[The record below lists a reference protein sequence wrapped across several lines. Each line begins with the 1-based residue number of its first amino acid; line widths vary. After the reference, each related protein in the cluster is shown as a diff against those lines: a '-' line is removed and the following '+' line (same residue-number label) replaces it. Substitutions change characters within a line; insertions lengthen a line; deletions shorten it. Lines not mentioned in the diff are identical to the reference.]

1 MKTQW
6 QEKLRLG
13 DFEIEPEKR
22 RLTRNG
28 GEPIRLANKPF
39 QVLLYL
45 IENRE
50 RVVLRAELLERFWD
64 GHDVYE
70 EALSKCVGT
79 IRKALADQLDSP
91 RFIETRWAEGYRYI
105 GPLETEASQP
115 ELPTPEAQQP
125 VAVKVLATE
134 EETRSAQPSTE
145 PETQTLAPSVISSE
159 KAKRARRRLILVCSC
174 LALTIGA
181 LFFYWQYQAR
191 TKASSTTAR
200 SVAVLPLTNLTGDAE
215 QDYFVDGITESLL
228 TKLYQI
234 KDLKVI
240 SAGQSRT
247 FKNKETDPKV
257 LGQQLDVEAVLL
269 GSVRFSGE
277 LVRVDVRLVNA
288 KDGSVI
294 WSEGY
299 EQFMRDI
306 FALQD
311 DIARRVV
318 TELRGRLSQTD
329 EQTLARRNTE
339 NGQAYE
345 LYSKGRF
352 FWNKRTEEGLKKSIE
367 LFEQAINLDPNY
379 AQAYAGLAQ
388 AYSLLNVYSATQT
401 KDAFPKA
408 RAAAEKALAL
418 DETLVEAHTALAL
431 IREQYE
437 WDWPGAEREFKRA
450 IELNPNYATA
460 HQWYSEY
467 LTFVGRT
474 EESLAH
480 IRLAH
485 KLELNSLIIN
495 AGLGFPLLHAGRCA
509 EALEHF
515 RKAHEMDANFPMAI
529 YYTARCQVDLKQFDD
544 AIANYQLAVKTSGGS
559 ALMLAG
565 LGHAYAVAGRRRE
578 AEATLRQLH
587 QLSARRYISPFLIAT
602 VYVGLGHNAEA
613 LSWLEKAYAERDTL
627 LVLLKIDSRLSP
639 LHADPRFQ
647 DLLRRVGL

>member
-1 MKTQW
+1 MKTQL

-22 RLTRNG
+22 RLTRTG
-28 GEPIRLANKPF
+28 GETVRLANKPF

-45 IENRE
+45 IENRA

-79 IRKALADQLDSP
+79 IRKALSDQLDSP

-115 ELPTPEAQQP
+115 ELAIQEVKQP
-125 VAVKVLATE
+125 VAVKVLGA
-134 EETRSAQPSTE
+134 EETHSATPSTE
-145 PETQTLAPSVISSE
+145 TQTQTPAPSLISSE
-159 KAKRARRRLILVCSC
+159 KAKRTQRRLILVCSC
-174 LALTIGA
+174 LALTVGA

-191 TKASSTTAR
+191 TKASSTPAR
-200 SVAVLPLTNLTGDAE
+200 SVAVLPLANLTGDAE

-247 FKNKETDPKV
+247 FKNKETDTKV
-257 LGQQLDVEAVLL
+257 LGQQLEVEAILL

-288 KDGSVI
+288 RDGSVM

-345 LYSKGRF
+345 LYAKGRF
-352 FWNKRTEEGLKKSIE
+352 FWNKRTEEGLQKSIE

-418 DETLVEAHTALAL
+418 DESLVEAHTALAL

-467 LTFVGRT
+467 LTFLGRT
-474 EESLAH
+474 EESLAQ

-495 AGLGFPLLHAGRCA
+495 AGLGFPLLHA
-509 EALEHF
+509 
-515 RKAHEMDANFPMAI
+515 RKVRRSVRTFPQGA
-529 YYTARCQVDLKQFDD
+529 
-544 AIANYQLAVKTSGGS
+544 
-559 ALMLAG
+559 
-565 LGHAYAVAGRRRE
+565 
-578 AEATLRQLH
+578 
-587 QLSARRYISPFLIAT
+587 
-602 VYVGLGHNAEA
+602 
-613 LSWLEKAYAERDTL
+613 
-627 LVLLKIDSRLSP
+627 
-639 LHADPRFQ
+639 
-647 DLLRRVGL
+647 